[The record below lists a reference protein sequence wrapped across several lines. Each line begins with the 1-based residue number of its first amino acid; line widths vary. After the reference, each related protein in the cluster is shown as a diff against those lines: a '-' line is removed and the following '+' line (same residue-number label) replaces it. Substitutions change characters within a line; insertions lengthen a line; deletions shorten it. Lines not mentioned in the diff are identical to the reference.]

1 MGMLLV
7 NIFDSKIVQYL
18 AESDGSPFVALEA
31 RDGECVIVS
40 CSVEACGEEIVGKLS
55 ILGKVIDT
63 FTNFKIDPPVLC
75 KTPEV
80 VFVDE
85 LFRDVGEADMCIF
98 TTIKRS
104 AQVKV
109 SYVKSEK
116 IGASLQCNTVD
127 EEFHKY
133 QGTRG
138 SANIARVA
146 NSVASNKCRCG
157 WDPISVVGLCKPLW
171 CM

>member
-1 MGMLLV
+1 MMYVFLV
-7 NIFDSKIVQYL
+7 NIFSTKFVHYEV
-18 AESDGSPFVALEA
+18 ESGGSTFVVPEA
-31 RDGECVIVS
+31 VGGEFVIVS
-40 CSVEACGEEIVGKLS
+40 CSVELFGEEIVGKLS
-55 ILGKVIDT
+55 RLGKVIDT

-116 IGASLQCNTVD
+116 IGALLQ
-127 EEFHKY
+127 
-133 QGTRG
+133 
-138 SANIARVA
+138 
-146 NSVASNKCRCG
+146 
-157 WDPISVVGLCKPLW
+157 
-171 CM
+171 